1 MEKPVPSGP
10 GIVGSEMED
19 SQSAVRARHLPSW
32 CGFRTVMK
40 KLRERSREAR
50 KQGRNMQGP
59 IVKERPIGTID
70 GLQNR
75 SEANR

>member
-1 MEKPVPSGP
+1 
-10 GIVGSEMED
+10 
-19 SQSAVRARHLPSW
+19 
-32 CGFRTVMK
+32 MK

-59 IVKERPIGTID
+59 IVKEGPVGTID

-75 SEANR
+75 PEANR